1 MSQFGTINEYSSESH
16 LWDQLVRY
24 GDKTALKS
32 IYSAYA
38 RLLFNYGMHVTQNK
52 DLVKDCIQ
60 DLFLELL
67 KNHAT
72 LSKTSSIK
80 YYLYKALRRKIVCEE
95 KKITRQM
102 SSQERFSD
110 TDGAEVFFEFSETVE
125 KSIALNRKK
134 ILQSV
139 HALPKKQ
146 QEVIQ
151 LIFFE
156 NLSRD
161 EVAEILEIDANY
173 LYTIT
178 WKAIKALRKALLPR
192 QVTIDIV
199 HILLSL
205 SLLN

>member
-1 MSQFGTINEYSSESH
+1 
-16 LWDQLVRY
+16 
-24 GDKTALKS
+24 
-32 IYSAYA
+32 
-38 RLLFNYGMHVTQNK
+38 
-52 DLVKDCIQ
+52 
-60 DLFLELL
+60 
-67 KNHAT
+67 
-72 LSKTSSIK
+72 
-80 YYLYKALRRKIVCEE
+80 
-95 KKITRQM
+95 M

-199 HILLSL
+199 HILLGL

>member
-1 MSQFGTINEYSSESH
+1 MSQFGTINEYSDESH
-16 LWDQLVRY
+16 LWDQLVRH

-80 YYLYKALRRKIVCEE
+80 YYLYKALRRKIVYEE
-95 KKITRQM
+95 KKIARQM
-102 SSQERFSD
+102 SSQEHFLD

-125 KSIALNRKK
+125 KNNALNRKK

-178 WKAIKALRKALLPR
+178 WKAIKALRKALLPK
-192 QVTIDIV
+192 QVIIHIV
-199 HILLSL
+199 HILLGL
-205 SLLN
+205 SLLT

>member
-1 MSQFGTINEYSSESH
+1 MYKSLTVNEHSSDADQ
-16 LWDQLVRY
+16 WDLLIQH
-24 GDKTALKS
+24 GDRAALKA
-32 IYSAYA
+32 IYFSYA

-67 KNHAT
+67 KHHSS

-80 YYLYKALRRKIVCEE
+80 FYLYKALRRKIVYGE
-95 KKITRQM
+95 KKALRQL
-102 SSQERFSD
+102 SSKAYVSD
-110 TDGAEVFFEFSETVE
+110 TEDAEVFFEFSETVE
-125 KSIALNRKK
+125 QNEALKRKK

-139 HALPKKQ
+139 QSLPKRQ

-161 EVAEILEIDANY
+161 EVCEILKIDINY

-178 WKAIKALRKALLPR
+178 WKAIKSLRKALTPR
-192 QVTIDIV
+192 
-199 HILLSL
+199 
-205 SLLN
+205 

>member
-1 MSQFGTINEYSSESH
+1 MSQFVTINEYSGESH

-80 YYLYKALRRKIVCEE
+80 YYLYKSLRRKIVYEE
-95 KKITRQM
+95 KKIARQM
-102 SSQERFSD
+102 SSQEHFLD
-110 TDGAEVFFEFSETVE
+110 TDGTEVFFEFSETVE
-125 KSIALNRKK
+125 KNNALSRKK
-134 ILQSV
+134 IMQSV
-139 HALPKKQ
+139 QALPKKQ

-192 QVTIDIV
+192 QVIIHIV
-199 HILLSL
+199 HILLGL

>member
-1 MSQFGTINEYSSESH
+1 MSQFVTINEYSGEPD

-38 RLLFNYGMHVTQNK
+38 QLLFNYGMHVTQNK

-72 LSKTSSIK
+72 LGKTSSIK
-80 YYLYKALRRKIVCEE
+80 YYLYKALRRKIIYEE

-102 SSQERFSD
+102 SSHEHFSD
-110 TDGAEVFFEFSETVE
+110 SGGAEVFFEFSETVE
-125 KSIALNRKK
+125 KANALSRKK
-134 ILQSV
+134 LLQSV
-139 HALPKKQ
+139 QSLPKRQ

-178 WKAIKALRKALLPR
+178 WKAIKALRKTLLPR
-192 QVTIDIV
+192 KVIT
-199 HILLSL
+199 HIIPVLLGL